1 VKHAGTGPIDLA
13 IIIAKNSDNQDV
25 AFVGPVSSYYEF
37 TSDNF
42 LRLTDDEWKESYLL
56 QSARPNWTN
65 IYLADNSGKVK
76 SEGLK
81 LLTDVKKDDVNS
93 IIPQS
98 FITAQNYPNPFNP
111 STVISFTVPLNSE
124 RANTKLTIYSIQ
136 GEVIKELVNENL
148 NPGSYLIR
156 WNGDNKF
163 GNNVSSGVYF
173 YEVRNGTNKF
183 VGKMNLMK

>member
-1 VKHAGTGPIDLA
+1 MPK
-13 IIIAKNSDNQDV
+13 
-25 AFVGPVSSYYEF
+25 
-37 TSDNF
+37 
-42 LRLTDDEWKESYLL
+42 
-56 QSARPNWTN
+56 
-65 IYLADNSGKVK
+65 
-76 SEGLK
+76 
-81 LLTDVKKDDVNS
+81 
-93 IIPQS
+93 S

-124 RANTKLTIYSIQ
+124 RANTKLTIYNIQ

-148 NPGSYLIR
+148 SPGSYLIR